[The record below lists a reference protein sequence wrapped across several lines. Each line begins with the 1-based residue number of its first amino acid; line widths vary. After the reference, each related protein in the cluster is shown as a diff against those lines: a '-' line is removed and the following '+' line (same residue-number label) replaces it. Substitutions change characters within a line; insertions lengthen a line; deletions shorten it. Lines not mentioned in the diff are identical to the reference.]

1 MRDSSIL
8 TADSFFFFFV
18 VVWLNSANILT
29 LPVALQLS
37 LEIGL
42 VN

>member
-8 TADSFFFFFV
+8 NADSFFFFV